1 MEYHQLTKE
10 GNKKGRKQ
18 DHNNSQKNSK
28 IPLVKPYISI
38 SSQNFNGINSPIKR
52 HRLDGWIEEKK
63 KKTPNSRLEENHL
76 SSKDMDRFKV
86 QGWLKIFH
94 ASASQKS
101 MDSYTISDK
110 IDLKPK
116 W

>member
-63 KKTPNSRLEENHL
+63 KKHPTLGQKRITSVLRIWIG
-76 SSKDMDRFKV
+76 SKCRD
-86 QGWLKIFH
+86 G
-94 ASASQKS
+94 
-101 MDSYTISDK
+101 
-110 IDLKPK
+110 
-116 W
+116 